1 MWPTLINCDGLA
13 SFPFNLNPIAK
24 HCHGARLSPDVP
36 LEPFMVGD
44 TCRGVID
51 LASEVQRA
59 PWAPE

>member
-1 MWPTLINCDGLA
+1 MLSTLINCDGLA
-13 SFPFNLNPIAK
+13 SFPFTLNPIAK
-24 HCHGARLSPDVP
+24 HCHGARLSPDVT

-44 TCRGVID
+44 TCREVID